1 MNRARS
7 LRSLGID
14 ADPLSSPLTYPGLIP
29 AESGLMI
36 DDLYLKLT
44 PERAAPLREWPVG
57 FEGGPQRLDSVLG
70 DLGEPLVAARRPV
83 VCIGSNA
90 APAQMHV
97 KLTRR
102 SIRPVIPM
110 VRATVHGIRPGVSA
124 YVSRPGYLPATPV
137 ADLHVVSTL
146 VVVWLDEAQLAA
158 VDLTEPNY
166 RRVVLP
172 PEVFPVTLPSGL
184 RLPDPSCYVGR
195 HGCVTAKA
203 GTPRALQRQETL
215 IGELLGE
222 VPGLRRLCGATPQ
235 EWLART
241 ADQAVREAVRVM
253 LRAGGFVL
261 DQEGLLG

>member
-29 AESGLMI
+29 TESGLMI

-44 PERAAPLREWPVG
+44 PERATPFQEWPVG
-57 FEGGPQRLDSVLG
+57 VDGGPRRLDSVLG
-70 DLGEPLVAARRPV
+70 DLGVPLVAERRPV

-90 APAQMHV
+90 APAQMYV

-110 VRATVHGIRPGVSA
+110 VRAEVHGIRPGVSA
-124 YVSRPGYLPATPV
+124 YVSRPGYIPATPV
-137 ADLHVVSTL
+137 ADPGVVSTL

-166 RRVVLP
+166 RRVILP
-172 PEVFPVTLPSGL
+172 SEDFPAILPSGL
-184 RLPDPSCYVGR
+184 PLPDPSCYVSR
-195 HGCVTAKA
+195 HGCVTKRA
-203 GTPRALQRQETL
+203 GVPRALQHQETL
-215 IGELLGE
+215 IKELLAE
-222 VPGLRRLCGATPQ
+222 VPGLRRICGANPQ

-241 ADQAVREAVRVM
+241 AHQDVREAVRLM

-261 DQEGLLG
+261 DQVFVG